1 MLSKELFKLP
11 KGLHPRIHSQQLD
24 LQFGFNIESIEDELI
39 KDQCIEKDFNNTW
52 IGLEPEVL
60 QTPYCEI
67 FDLLSDFE
75 DLESLDIVDFGAA
88 YGRMGIVCEC
98 FGNVD
103 SFKGFEVEAKR
114 CNEGNRVFGANRV
127 SKAKLYN
134 ENIISHEFEI
144 PIADIYF
151 IYDFSSPSEQK
162 QLLDKLARVF
172 MQRNQILVARGKGIN
187 SLILN
192 NYPEFHSLFPAHHT
206 KTLSY
211 YRSFSY

>member
-11 KGLHPRIHSQQLD
+11 KGLHPRIHSRQLD
-24 LQFGFNIESIEDELI
+24 LQLGFNIQSIEDELI
-39 KDQCIEKDFNNTW
+39 KDQRLEKDFNNTW
-52 IGLEPEVL
+52 IGLEPEIL

-67 FDLLSDFE
+67 FDLLSHFE
-75 DLESLDIVDFGAA
+75 NLETLDIVDFGAA

-98 FGNVD
+98 FSNVN
-103 SFKGFEVEAKR
+103 SFKGYEVEAKR
-114 CNEGNRVFGANRV
+114 CREGNRVFEANGILK
-127 SKAKLYN
+127 SKLYN
-134 ENIISHEFEI
+134 ENIICDDFQI
-144 PIADIYF
+144 PVADIYF

-162 QLLDKLARVF
+162 QLLDGLAQEF
-172 MQRNQILVARGKGIN
+172 MQRNHILVARGKGVN

-192 NYPEFHSLFPAHHT
+192 NYPEFHSMYPAHHT